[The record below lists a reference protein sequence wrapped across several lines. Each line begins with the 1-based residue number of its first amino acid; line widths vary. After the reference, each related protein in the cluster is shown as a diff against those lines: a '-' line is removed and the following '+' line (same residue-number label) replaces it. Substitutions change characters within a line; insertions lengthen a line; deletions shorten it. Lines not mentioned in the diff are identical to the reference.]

1 MNLTRLAKIFFITFL
16 GIMNVVSFSQNVK
29 FKKISIDDGLSQA
42 SVNAL
47 FQDSEG
53 FVWIGTQDGLN
64 RYDGYHIKTFK
75 TDQNNENSLSSNEI
89 NCLFEDKN
97 GIIFIGTNDQ
107 GLSVYNKYTK
117 QFTNYKAEGG
127 IKKLPDNS
135 VRFIEALNDNELL
148 IATDKGLSIFNKS
161 KKLFHTIKV
170 KGSVKATNLKYIFRD
185 TNGLT
190 WIASFDNGLFL
201 LDNKYLTHFPIPEKS
216 KNKFALSSNKN
227 HMRCITQL
235 NGNLWCGTDDGVIEF
250 NPTTKKYISSHL
262 KFNFNNQSQT
272 RIVSFAQDKYSKQ
285 IWIGTWDGL
294 VKYDIMNG
302 SLSVFKNNELDRNSL
317 SNNKVSCLMTDH
329 QQNIWIG
336 TQDKGVNIYFSSS
349 IKFPLLNKSNGL
361 NNDYV
366 YSILQSLDKNIWI
379 GAEGGLTAYNPQSLI
394 FENYDYILK
403 KYQVKAVLS
412 LYQDYL
418 ENIWIGTYGQGVIVY
433 NPRTKFTKQLLGES
447 SESGTVVKIIQ
458 DKRGLIWVGT
468 YANGLYA
475 INPVNYSV
483 RNYNKSN
490 GLPSNKIYC
499 IFENKKD
506 NTIWIG
512 TDGFGMSI
520 LKFDSNAHI
529 SRVSTFT
536 HKEVSNS
543 ISSNVVNNIRVDY
556 EGVFWIATANGLNRF
571 NYSTEK
577 FDTYYEKDGIAN
589 SYIYDVLPDTFGN
602 LWLPTNMG
610 LTKFD
615 PKSSNENGIAFKNYS
630 IKDGI
635 QANEFNQGAS
645 YLCKDGKILVGGVAG
660 INYFKPSE
668 IKENAIA
675 PKSYLYEFSRQGKV
689 IDFDTNIIYKNYI
702 ELSHKENYFSVEFLA
717 LDFVSSEKTKYM
729 FMLEGYD
736 DNWTTPSNVR
746 FYSYTELP
754 GGTYTFKVKA
764 SNSDGIWNEVPQQ
777 IIIKVIPPWYRTPL
791 FYIIA
796 ALLSLAFI
804 FGFISYRTKSVKKEN
819 KILEKRV
826 AERTYEL
833 AEKNRNITSSIEYA
847 KRIQEAMLPS
857 KELIYSKFDKMF
869 ILYKPKDIV
878 SGDFYW
884 FGEKGNYKILAV
896 VDCTGHGVPGAF
908 MSMIG
913 HNLLNQIISEKG
925 VFDPGI
931 ILQELHKGIQSA
943 LKQGQNQV
951 QTNDGMDV
959 SILAIN
965 TETNDCLWAGA
976 FRSLVIIN
984 KENKLEKIEGNKY
997 SVGGSQLDSTRVFTT
1012 HVRTLQASD
1021 SVYMFTDGY
1030 ADQFGGPNEKKLMAK
1045 RFYQSLKQINKLDIH
1060 LQAQELENQFD
1071 AWKGSQ
1077 EQVDDVLVVGM
1088 KI

>member
-1 MNLTRLAKIFFITFL
+1 MNLKRLAKIFFISLL
-16 GIMNVVSFSQNVK
+16 GVINVASFSQNVK

-64 RYDGYHIKTFK
+64 RYDGYHIKAFK

-89 NCLFEDKN
+89 NCLFEDQN

-127 IKKLPDNS
+127 GKKLPDNS
-135 VRFIEALNDNELL
+135 VRCIEALNDNELL
-148 IATDKGLSIFNKS
+148 IATDKGLSIFNKT
-161 KKLFHTIKV
+161 KKTFNTLKV
-170 KGSVKATNLKYIFRD
+170 KGSIVASNLKYIFKD
-185 TNGLT
+185 NNGFI
-190 WIASFDNGLFL
+190 WIASFDNGLFK
-201 LDNKYLTHFPIPEKS
+201 LDDNHLTHFPIPENT
-216 KNKFALSSNKN
+216 KNKFGASSNKK
-227 HMRCITQL
+227 HMRCITQV
-235 NGNLWCGTDDGVIEF
+235 NGNLWCGTDDGVVEF
-250 NPTTKKYISSHL
+250 NPTTKKYIASQSKL
-262 KFNFNNQSQT
+262 NFNNQSQT
-272 RIVSFAQDKYSKQ
+272 RIVSFAHDKVAKY

-294 VKYDIMNG
+294 VKYDITSG
-302 SLSVFKNNELDRNSL
+302 ASSIFKNNELDRNSL
-317 SNNKVSCLMTDH
+317 SNDKVSCLMTDN

-361 NNDYV
+361 ENDFV
-366 YSILQSLDKNIWI
+366 YSIMQSTDKNIWI
-379 GAEGGLTAYNPQSLI
+379 GTEGGLTSYNPQRLT

-403 KYQVKAVLS
+403 KYKVKGVLS
-412 LYQDYL
+412 LYQDNL
-418 ENIWIGTYGQGVIVY
+418 ANIWIGTYGQGVIVY
-433 NPRTKFTKQLLGES
+433 NPKTKFTKQLLGES

-458 DKRGLIWVGT
+458 DKRGIIWIGT

-475 INPVNYSV
+475 INPTNYSIK
-483 RNYNKSN
+483 NYNKTN

-499 IFENKKD
+499 IYENKND
-506 NTIWIG
+506 NTIWVG
-512 TDGFGMSI
+512 TDGFGFCI
-520 LKFDSNAHI
+520 LKFDANSYI
-529 SRVSTFT
+529 SDVTKFT
-536 HKEVSNS
+536 HKEQVNS
-543 ISSNVVNNIRVDY
+543 ISSNVVNNIRKDY
-556 EGVFWIATANGLNRF
+556 DGVFWIATANGLNRF
-571 NYSTEK
+571 DYSTKK
-577 FDTYYEKDGIAN
+577 FVTYYEQDGIAN
-589 SYIYDVLPDTFGN
+589 SYIYDVLPDTAGN

-630 IKDGI
+630 TKDGI

-645 YLCKDGKILVGGVAG
+645 FLCSDGHIIVGGVAG
-660 INYFKPSE
+660 INYFDPSE
-668 IKENAIA
+668 IKENNNT

-689 IDFDTNIIYKNYI
+689 IDFDTNIIYKNYV
-702 ELSHKENYFSVEFLA
+702 ELSHKENYFSVEFIA
-717 LDFVSSEKTKYM
+717 LDFVAAEKTKYM
-729 FMLEGYD
+729 FMLDGYD
-736 DNWTTPSNVR
+736 DYWTTPSNVR

-764 SNSDGIWNEVPQQ
+764 CNSDGVWNELPQK
-777 IIIKVIPPWYRTPL
+777 ITIKVIPPWYRTPL
-791 FYIIA
+791 FYILA
-796 ALLSLAFI
+796 TMFVVAFI
-804 FGFISYRTKSVKKEN
+804 LGFISYRTRSIKKEN
-819 KILEKRV
+819 KILERKV
-826 AERTYEL
+826 TERTHEL

-847 KRIQEAMLPS
+847 KLIQEAILPS
-857 KELIYSKFDKMF
+857 KELIYSKFKKMF
-869 ILYKPKDIV
+869 IFYKPKDIV

-925 VFDPGI
+925 IFDPGI

-959 SILAIN
+959 SMIAIN

-984 KENKLEKIEGNKY
+984 SENKMEKIEGNKY
-997 SVGGSQLDSTRVFTT
+997 SVGGSQIDSNRVFTT
-1012 HVRTLQASD
+1012 HIRTLQPND
-1021 SVYMFTDGY
+1021 VIYMFTDGY
-1030 ADQFGGPNEKKLMAK
+1030 ADQFGGPNGKKFMAK
-1045 RFYQSLKQINKLDIH
+1045 RFYQNLKQINKSDIH
-1060 LQAQELENQFD
+1060 YQAQELESQFNE
-1071 AWKGSQ
+1071 WKHDE
-1077 EQVDDVLVVGM
+1077 EQVDDILVVGI